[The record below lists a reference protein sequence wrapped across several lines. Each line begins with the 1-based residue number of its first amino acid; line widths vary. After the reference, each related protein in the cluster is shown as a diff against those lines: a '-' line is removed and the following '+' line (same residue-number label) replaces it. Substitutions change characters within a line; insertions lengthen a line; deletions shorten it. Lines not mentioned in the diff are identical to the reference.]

1 MRTSVHTKAED
12 AMPIFFGWFVLC
24 MCIYVVMIIYPALC
38 CVIMSDSPHCCLLHA
53 DAWEL
58 PVYPYW

>member
-24 MCIYVVMIIYPALC
+24 MCLCVVNDNLSCAVLC
-38 CVIMSDSPHCCLLHA
+38 NNV
-53 DAWEL
+53 
-58 PVYPYW
+58 

>member
-1 MRTSVHTKAED
+1 MAED
-12 AMPIFFGWFVLC
+12 TMPVFWLVCSLHVSLC
-24 MCIYVVMIIYPALC
+24 GKMIIYPALC
-38 CVIMSDSPHCCLLHA
+38 CVIVSDSPHCCLLHA